1 MSGSRH
7 LRARYR
13 RILGFFARLIAQLWF
28 FDAVL
33 PRLGLHRLSER
44 GRERRLRKAAVGF
57 HDLAADL
64 GGLMI
69 KVGQFMST
77 RLDVLPPTV
86 TDELSGLQD
95 EAPPVPYEQVLPAA
109 EAALGMPLSEAF
121 EYFEPEPLAA
131 ASLGQ
136 VHRARLTR
144 SEARD
149 VGFRDVV
156 VKVQR
161 PGIEQ
166 VTDVDLAALR
176 RAAGWIAHY
185 RPIAERADMPA
196 LVEEFART
204 TAEELDYLNEA
215 GNAERFAESFADA
228 PQVGYPLVVWER
240 TSPRVLTLSDVTAIK
255 ISDVEAIEAAGID
268 RREVAFAVADAYIE
282 QVFNLGFFHA
292 DPHPGN
298 LFITP
303 LPRAQA
309 AEAGRSWRLTFVD
322 FGMMGQVPDNLRD
335 ELKEVVVAVG
345 LRDSHRLL
353 GCMQDLDM
361 LLPSADLALIERAV
375 SQLFDRFGGM
385 SLADMRTV
393 DPKEFVAFG
402 MQFRDLMATMPFQ
415 LPQNFLLLIRAA
427 SLMNGLCVEL
437 YPEYNLWDSVE
448 PYARSLVTG
457 TPGSQLGVA
466 LEESRSMASLAVGLP
481 RRIDRVLTMVERG
494 QLSVQTPDAV
504 RQIRRAEQGQDRTV
518 AAVVFAGM
526 LVGGIVL
533 RGSEPVWGLTLM
545 GLSLLPLGKALLGG
559 RGPWAR

>member
-1 MSGSRH
+1 MSGSRR
-7 LRARYR
+7 LRTRYR
-13 RILGFFARLIAQLWF
+13 RIVGHFARLIAQLWF

-33 PRLGLHRLSER
+33 PHLGLRGLAER
-44 GRERRLRKAAVGF
+44 GREERLRRSAVRF
-57 HDLAADL
+57 HQLAADL

-77 RLDVLPPTV
+77 RLDVLPPSV

-95 EAPPVPYEQVLPAA
+95 EAPPVSFDEVRRTA
-109 EAALGMPLSEAF
+109 EAELGMPLDAAF
-121 EYFEPEPLAA
+121 EDFEPEPLAA

-136 VHRARLTR
+136 AHRARLSR
-144 SEARD
+144 PEARD

-161 PGIEQ
+161 PDIEQ
-166 VTDVDLAALR
+166 VTGVDLAALR

-185 RPIAERADMPA
+185 RPISERADVPA

-215 GNAERFAESFADA
+215 GNAERFAESFGDS
-228 PQVGYPLVVWER
+228 PQVGCPTVVWER
-240 TSPRVLTLSDVTAIK
+240 TSRRVLTLSDVTAIK
-255 ISDVEAIEAAGID
+255 ISDVAAIEAAGID
-268 RREVAFAVADAYIE
+268 RREAAFAVADAYIE
-282 QVFNLGFFHA
+282 QVFNQGFFHA

-303 LPRAQA
+303 LPSAQA
-309 AEAGRSWRLTFVD
+309 AEAGRGWRVTFVD
-322 FGMMGQVPDNLRD
+322 FGMMGRVPDNLRD
-335 ELKEVVVAVG
+335 ELKEVVIAVG

-375 SQLFDRFGGM
+375 SQLFERFGGM

-402 MQFRDLMATMPFQ
+402 TQFRDLMASMPFQ
-415 LPQNFLLLIRAA
+415 LPENFLLLIRAA
-427 SLMNGLCVEL
+427 SLMNGLCVAL

-448 PYARSLVTG
+448 PYARSLVEG
-457 TPGSQLGVA
+457 TPGSRLEVA
-466 LEESRSMASLAVGLP
+466 IEESRSLASLVVGLP
-481 RRIDRVLTMVERG
+481 QRIDRVLTMVERG
-494 QLSVQTPDAV
+494 QLSAQTPDAV
-504 RQIRRAEQGQDRTV
+504 RELRRLERARTRAT
-518 AAVVFAGM
+518 AAVVFAA
-526 LVGGIVL
+526 LLIGGAVL
-533 RGSEPVWGLTLM
+533 RGGEPLWGTTM
-545 GLSLLPLGKALLGG
+545 MAVSLLPLGRALFGG
-559 RGPWAR
+559 RGALR

>member
-1 MSGSRH
+1 MSGRRA

-13 RILGFFARLIAQLWF
+13 RILGFFARFIAQLWF

-33 PRLGLHRLSER
+33 PRLGLRALSER
-44 GRERRLRKAAVGF
+44 GRERRLRRAAERF
-57 HDLAADL
+57 HILAADL

-77 RLDVLPPTV
+77 RLDVLPATV

-95 EAPPVPYEQVLPAA
+95 EAPPVPFDELCRAA
-109 EAALGMPLSEAF
+109 EAELGMPLAEAF
-121 EYFEPEPLAA
+121 AEFDPQPLAA

-136 VHRARLTR
+136 AHRARL
-144 SEARD
+144 SPPQARE

-161 PGIEQ
+161 PGIKE

-176 RAAGWIAHY
+176 RAAGWISHY
-185 RPIAERADMPA
+185 RPIAERTDVPA

-204 TAEELDYLNEA
+204 TAEELDYLHEA
-215 GNAERFAESFADA
+215 GNAEHFAESFADS
-228 PQVGYPLVVWER
+228 PQVGCPLVVWER
-240 TSPRVLTLSDVTAIK
+240 TSRRVLTLSDVTAIK
-255 ISDVEAIEAAGID
+255 ISDLASIEAAGID

-303 LPRAQA
+303 LPPAQA
-309 AEAGRSWRLTFVD
+309 AEAGQGWRITFID
-322 FGMMGQVPDNLRD
+322 FGMMGQVPENLRD
-335 ELKEVVVAVG
+335 ELKEVVIAVG

-353 GCMQDLDM
+353 GCMEDLDM
-361 LLPSADLALIERAV
+361 LLPTADLALIERAV

-385 SLADMRTV
+385 SLADMRGV

-415 LPQNFLLLIRAA
+415 LPENFLLLIRAA

-448 PYARSLVTG
+448 PYARSLVEG
-457 TPGSQLGVA
+457 TPSSQLRVA
-466 LEESRSMASLAVGLP
+466 LEESRSLVSLTAGLP
-481 RRIDRVLTMVERG
+481 RRIDQVLTMIERG
-494 QLSVQTPDAV
+494 QLSVQTPDAI
-504 RQIRRAEQGQDRTV
+504 REIRRAERVQTRTTS
-518 AAVVFAGM
+518 AVVFAGL
-526 LVGGIVL
+526 LVGGIML
-533 RGSEPVWGLTLM
+533 RGSEPLWGTAM
-545 GLSLLPLGKALLGG
+545 MAVSLLPLGRALLGG